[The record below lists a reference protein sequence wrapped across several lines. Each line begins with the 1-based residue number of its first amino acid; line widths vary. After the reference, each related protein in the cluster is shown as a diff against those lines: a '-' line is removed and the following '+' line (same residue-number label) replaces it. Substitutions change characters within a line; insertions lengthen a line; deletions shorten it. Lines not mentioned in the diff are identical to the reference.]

1 MPVRLSL
8 ILPTYNE
15 AKNLPELLRR
25 VHQHARP
32 LEVVVVD
39 DDSPD
44 RTWEVAESLKVS
56 YPNIRVL
63 RRVGKKGL
71 SSAVADGCDLAE
83 GNVFIVMDSD
93 LQHDPSLVSQLEQK
107 IEHGA
112 DIAVA
117 SRYREGGGVGEWVRG
132 RRWLSKMGT
141 YLARKLPNVETTDP
155 MSGFFAVRSDV
166 WRKAR
171 PAMVPEGFKILFEL
185 LAAAPRGSHL
195 DEVPLQF
202 QLRLHGESKL
212 SMLVQLQFLKQALR
226 IGLRRVGITGGRLF
240 ALVAVVLAAAF
251 LWRMHGIRR
260 LYVSSSMRSA
270 VAVQLRDVARAKG
283 WLLSDIDLEKVG
295 PDGSIDLVHRRHVR
309 GPDPAEC
316 WTIPSTGEPVPCA
329 N

>member
-1 MPVRLSL
+1 MRLSL

-25 VHQHARP
+25 VHEHVQPA
-32 LEVVVVD
+32 EVIVVD

-44 RTWEVAESLKVS
+44 RTWEVAESLKTT
-56 YPNIRVL
+56 YPHLRVL
-63 RRVGKKGL
+63 RRIGKKGL
-71 SSAVADGCDLAE
+71 SSAVADGCDLAV

-117 SRYREGGGVGEWVRG
+117 SRYREGGGVGDWVRG

-155 MSGFFAVRSDV
+155 MSGFFAVRAEE
-166 WRKAR
+166 WTKAR
-171 PAMVPEGFKILFEL
+171 PKMVPEGFKILFEL
-185 LAAAPRGSHL
+185 LAAIPRGSHI

-202 QLRLHGESKL
+202 QSRLHGESKL
-212 SMLVQLQFLKQALR
+212 SLLVQLQFLKQAVR
-226 IGLRRVGITGGRLF
+226 IGLRRVGITGARLF
-240 ALVAVVLAAAF
+240 AVAVVVLACAF
-251 LWRMHGIRR
+251 AWRMHGIRR
-260 LYVSSSMRSA
+260 LYASASMRSA
-270 VAVQLRDVARAKG
+270 VAAQLRDVAAAKG
-283 WLLSDIDLEKVG
+283 WPLSDIDLEKVG
-295 PDGSIDLVHRRHVR
+295 PDGSIDLIHRRHVR
-309 GPDPAEC
+309 GADPGEC

>member
-1 MPVRLSL
+1 MRLSL

-25 VHQHARP
+25 VHEHVQP
-32 LEVVVVD
+32 VEVIVVD

-44 RTWEVAESLKVS
+44 RTWEVGETLKSS

-112 DIAVA
+112 DVVVA
-117 SRYREGGGVGEWVRG
+117 SRYREGGGVGDWVRG

-141 YLARKLPNVETTDP
+141 YVARKLPNVETTDP
-155 MSGFFAVRSDV
+155 MSGFFAVRADE
-166 WRKAR
+166 WKKAR
-171 PAMVPEGFKILFEL
+171 PKMLPEGFKILFEL
-185 LAAAPRGSHL
+185 LAAVPRGIHL

-202 QLRLHGESKL
+202 QSRLHGESKL
-212 SMLVQLQFLKQALR
+212 SMLVQVQFLRQALR
-226 IGLRRVGITGGRLF
+226 IGLRRVGITGARLF
-240 ALVAVVLAAAF
+240 AIVVLVLVGAF
-251 LWRMHGIRR
+251 LWRMHDIRL
-260 LYVSSSMRSA
+260 LYGSSSMRSA
-270 VAVQLRDVARAKG
+270 VATQLRDVARAKG
-283 WLLSDIDLEKVG
+283 WLLSDVDLKKVG
-295 PDGSIDLVHRRHVR
+295 PDGSIELIHRLHVR
-309 GPDPAEC
+309 GADPEEC

-329 N
+329 H